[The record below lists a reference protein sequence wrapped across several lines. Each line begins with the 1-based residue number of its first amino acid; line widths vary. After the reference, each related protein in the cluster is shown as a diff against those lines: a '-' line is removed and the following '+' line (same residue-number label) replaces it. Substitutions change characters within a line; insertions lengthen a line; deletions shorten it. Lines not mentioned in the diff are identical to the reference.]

1 MSTSV
6 SSSEIDSEDHIPD
19 LVSGD
24 YSNAYLRSRAEKQ
37 LLIIKPDQ
45 DIFINCNGP
54 FDKGMISYVTR
65 LRTFECERV
74 KEKHKVLY
82 KKKEELSSAGF
93 YFIGYRDNDD
103 KVVCFYCEG
112 NLFEWKDDDNPWVEH
127 ACAYPDCSFVKLIK
141 GEEFIRQAS
150 IIKYD
155 EIDEQTYYKSLDNK
169 EREERKKT
177 ELELQV
183 KMSNPNT
190 IDQLS
195 NCLVCDLGSRRIAFY
210 PCHHLTTCID
220 WAAQFEECIVCRK
233 RIHAYMKLFIA

>member
-155 EIDEQTYYKSLDNK
+155 EIDEQTYYKFLDN
-169 EREERKKT
+169 
-177 ELELQV
+177 
-183 KMSNPNT
+183 T
-190 IDQLS
+190 IL
-195 NCLVCDLGSRRIAFY
+195 RIF
-210 PCHHLTTCID
+210 CCI
-220 WAAQFEECIVCRK
+220 
-233 RIHAYMKLFIA
+233 LN